1 MTTGKYRVLVMNTA
15 AVISLFF
22 VVVVVVRQGFSVV
35 LDPVPGWP

>member
-22 VVVVVVRQGFSVV
+22 VVVVVRQGFSVV